1 MKLELLGFS
10 LEAAQRARRPC
21 MLIGMRESTSVRV
34 DRRTRDE
41 LRLLADADG
50 VSLDE
55 AVSRL
60 VGAERQ
66 RRMGEALSQPITDA
80 EQEWLDVGLRTVT
93 DASG

>member
-1 MKLELLGFS
+1 
-10 LEAAQRARRPC
+10 

-55 AVSRL
+55 ALSRL
-60 VGAERQ
+60 VRAERQ
-66 RRMGEALSQPITDA
+66 RRMGEALSQPITDT
-80 EQEWLDVGLRTVT
+80 EQEWLDGGLRTVT